1 MSTRC
6 HEYMNKPYSEW
17 TQEEKN
23 RDWATRSKLPIDAQN
38 RVTLYHAT
46 PESNSASIAKNGL
59 NPGSFLT
66 DDIDTALHQ
75 ASRSGER
82 AEPHHVYEAKVP
94 LGSFHGGTWAQT
106 IEHLHPSNLK
116 RIEEAPTAPSLHQTS
131 SLGEGPTTRNSEC
144 VTTNTPW
151 GKADMVTRYAR
162 GINFYSTPGHGGF
175 HLSAKMNKRV
185 PVELREQSFAG
196 FGMKGWYE
204 EDCDAYIVICVF
216 SEYFTPEEVE
226 SARKALANYL
236 PVSETLRCNR
246 RKASR

>member
-1 MSTRC
+1 
-6 HEYMNKPYSEW
+6 MN
-17 TQEEKN
+17 TIN
-23 RDWATRSKLPIDAQN
+23 TN
-38 RVTLYHAT
+38 
-46 PESNSASIAKNGL
+46 
-59 NPGSFLT
+59 
-66 DDIDTALHQ
+66 
-75 ASRSGER
+75 
-82 AEPHHVYEAKVP
+82 AEPERK
-94 LGSFHGGTWAQT
+94 T
-106 IEHLHPSNLK
+106 
-116 RIEEAPTAPSLHQTS
+116 
-131 SLGEGPTTRNSEC
+131 EC